1 MDLKIILTSTVI
13 AAVISLLANVYNSRR
28 TGKLKYITEE
38 RQKWREDI
46 RKIAEN
52 ITKCS
57 QFNIG
62 VQLTRLKMRINGNG
76 AKAIISK
83 KEGNDNKK
91 AGLYL
96 EDAHIWRLID
106 ELENPESI
114 EKFEDNKKKLFL
126 YLSALLKYDWER
138 AKQEVKGSEL
148 TSFQIVFSLLTSGIF
163 LWLIYNTEEKDFT
176 NMQSV
181 FSIVL
186 PLIPCAFISIY
197 KQIPNILKKHSR
209 IIWVIFFIITMV
221 IVMDLYNAIGVK
233 IETLLKEIGV
243 DGFSYIV
250 IILIFIISMIITL
263 INLWKLGTE
272 DVEYLSLLESIETN
286 F

>member
-1 MDLKIILTSTVI
+1 MDMNVILTSTVI

-46 RKIAEN
+46 REIAEN

-62 VQLTRLKMRINGNG
+62 VQLTRLKMRINANG
-76 AKAIISK
+76 VKTIITE
-83 KEGNDNKK
+83 KEGNNKK
-91 AGLYL
+91 RAGRYL
-96 EDAHIWRLID
+96 NDAHIWKLID

-148 TSFQIVFSLLTSGIF
+148 DSLQIVFSVLSSGIF
-163 LWLIYNTEEKDFT
+163 LWLLYTNEKDFIS
-176 NMQSV
+176 MQSV
-181 FSIVL
+181 SAIAL
-186 PLIPCAFISIY
+186 LLIPCVLIPIY
-197 KQIPNILKKHSR
+197 KQIPLILKNSLLAV
-209 IIWVIFFIITMV
+209 WAIFLIVT
-221 IVMDLYNAIGVK
+221 IVMVLNIYTAAGDI
-233 IETLLKEIGV
+233 IEKLLKEMNADTLTFIC
-243 DGFSYIV
+243 
-250 IILIFIISMIITL
+250 IILVLFISLIITVL
-263 INLWKLGTE
+263 NLWKQGTK
-272 DVEYLSLLESIETN
+272 DFKYTRLIKDIEIN
-286 F
+286 I

>member
-1 MDLKIILTSTVI
+1 MNVILTSTVI

-46 RKIAEN
+46 REIAEN

-62 VQLTRLKMRINGNG
+62 VQLTRLKMRINANG
-76 AKAIISK
+76 VKTIITE
-83 KEGNDNKK
+83 KEGNNKK
-91 AGLYL
+91 RAGRYL
-96 EDAHIWRLID
+96 NDAHIWKLID

-148 TSFQIVFSLLTSGIF
+148 DSLQIVFSVLSSGIF
-163 LWLIYNTEEKDFT
+163 LWLLYTNEKDFIS
-176 NMQSV
+176 MQSV
-181 FSIVL
+181 SAIAL
-186 PLIPCAFISIY
+186 LLIPCVLIPIY
-197 KQIPNILKKHSR
+197 KQIPLILKNSLLAV
-209 IIWVIFFIITMV
+209 WAIFLIVT
-221 IVMDLYNAIGVK
+221 IVMVLNIYTAAGDI
-233 IETLLKEIGV
+233 IEKLLKEMNADTLTFIC
-243 DGFSYIV
+243 
-250 IILIFIISMIITL
+250 IILVLFISLIITVL
-263 INLWKLGTE
+263 NLWKQGTK
-272 DVEYLSLLESIETN
+272 DFKYTRLIKDIEIN

>member
-1 MDLKIILTSTVI
+1 MDMNVILTSTVI

-46 RKIAEN
+46 REIAEN

-62 VQLTRLKMRINGNG
+62 VQLTRLKMRINANG
-76 AKAIISK
+76 VKTIITE
-83 KEGNDNKK
+83 KEGNNKK
-91 AGLYL
+91 RAGRYL
-96 EDAHIWRLID
+96 NDAHIWKLID

-148 TSFQIVFSLLTSGIF
+148 DSLQIVFSVLSSGIS
-163 LWLIYNTEEKDFT
+163 LWLLYTNEKDFIS
-176 NMQSV
+176 MQSV
-181 FSIVL
+181 SAIAL
-186 PLIPCAFISIY
+186 LLIPCVLIPIY
-197 KQIPNILKKHSR
+197 KQIPLILKNSLLAV
-209 IIWVIFFIITMV
+209 WAIFLIVT
-221 IVMDLYNAIGVK
+221 IVMVLNIYTAAGDI
-233 IETLLKEIGV
+233 IEKLLKEMNADTLTFIC
-243 DGFSYIV
+243 
-250 IILIFIISMIITL
+250 IILVLFISLIITVL
-263 INLWKLGTE
+263 NLWKQGTK
-272 DVEYLSLLESIETN
+272 DFKYTRLIKDIEIN

>member
-1 MDLKIILTSTVI
+1 MDMNVILTSTVI

-46 RKIAEN
+46 REIAEN

-62 VQLTRLKMRINGNG
+62 VQLTRLKMRINANG
-76 AKAIISK
+76 VKTIITE
-83 KEGNDNKK
+83 KEGNNKK
-91 AGLYL
+91 RAGRYL
-96 EDAHIWRLID
+96 NDAHIWKLID

-148 TSFQIVFSLLTSGIF
+148 DFLQIVFSVLSSGIF
-163 LWLIYNTEEKDFT
+163 LWLLYTNEKDFIS
-176 NMQSV
+176 MQSV
-181 FSIVL
+181 SAIAL
-186 PLIPCAFISIY
+186 LLIPWVLIPIY
-197 KQIPNILKKHSR
+197 KQIPLILKNSLLAV
-209 IIWVIFFIITMV
+209 WAIFLIVT
-221 IVMDLYNAIGVK
+221 IVMVLNIYTAAGNI
-233 IETLLKEIGV
+233 IEKLLKEMNADTLTFIC
-243 DGFSYIV
+243 
-250 IILIFIISMIITL
+250 IILVLFISLIITVL
-263 INLWKLGTE
+263 NLWKQGTKDFKYTRLIE
-272 DVEYLSLLESIETN
+272 DIEIN

>member
-1 MDLKIILTSTVI
+1 MDMNVILTSTVI

-46 RKIAEN
+46 REIAEN

-62 VQLTRLKMRINGNG
+62 VQLTRLKMRINANG
-76 AKAIISK
+76 VKTIITE
-83 KEGNDNKK
+83 KEGNNKK
-91 AGLYL
+91 RAGRYL
-96 EDAHIWRLID
+96 NDAHIWKLID

-148 TSFQIVFSLLTSGIF
+148 DSLQIVFSVLSSGIF
-163 LWLIYNTEEKDFT
+163 LWLLYTNEKDFIS
-176 NMQSV
+176 MQSV
-181 FSIVL
+181 SAIAL
-186 PLIPCAFISIY
+186 LLIPCVLIPIY
-197 KQIPNILKKHSR
+197 KQIPLILKNSLLAV
-209 IIWVIFFIITMV
+209 WAIFLIVT
-221 IVMDLYNAIGVK
+221 IVMVLNIYTAAGDI
-233 IETLLKEIGV
+233 IEKLLKEMNADTLTFIG
-243 DGFSYIV
+243 
-250 IILIFIISMIITL
+250 IILVLFISLIITVL
-263 INLWKLGTE
+263 NLWKQGTK
-272 DVEYLSLLESIETN
+272 DFKYTRLIKDIEIN

>member
-1 MDLKIILTSTVI
+1 MDMNVILTSTVI

-46 RKIAEN
+46 REIAEN

-62 VQLTRLKMRINGNG
+62 VQLTRLKMRINANRV
-76 AKAIISK
+76 KTIITE
-83 KEGNDNKK
+83 KEGNNKK
-91 AGLYL
+91 RAGRYL
-96 EDAHIWRLID
+96 NDAHIWKLID

-148 TSFQIVFSLLTSGIF
+148 DSLQIVFSVLSSGIF
-163 LWLIYNTEEKDFT
+163 LWLLYTNEKDFIS
-176 NMQSV
+176 MQSV
-181 FSIVL
+181 SAIAL
-186 PLIPCAFISIY
+186 LLIPCVLIPIY
-197 KQIPNILKKHSR
+197 KQIPLILKNSLLAV
-209 IIWVIFFIITMV
+209 WAIFLIVT
-221 IVMDLYNAIGVK
+221 IVMVLNIYTAAGDI
-233 IETLLKEIGV
+233 IEKLLKEMNADTLTFIC
-243 DGFSYIV
+243 
-250 IILIFIISMIITL
+250 IILVLFISLIITVL
-263 INLWKLGTE
+263 NLWKQGTK
-272 DVEYLSLLESIETN
+272 DFKYTRLIKDIEIN

>member
-1 MDLKIILTSTVI
+1 MDMNVILTSTVI

-46 RKIAEN
+46 REIAEN

-62 VQLTRLKMRINGNG
+62 VQLTRLKMRINANG
-76 AKAIISK
+76 VKTIITE
-83 KEGNDNKK
+83 KEGNNKK
-91 AGLYL
+91 RAGRYL
-96 EDAHIWRLID
+96 NDAHIWKLID

-148 TSFQIVFSLLTSGIF
+148 DSLQIVFSVLSSGIF
-163 LWLIYNTEEKDFT
+163 LWLLYTNEKDFIS
-176 NMQSV
+176 MQSV
-181 FSIVL
+181 SAIAL
-186 PLIPCAFISIY
+186 LLIPCVLIPIY
-197 KQIPNILKKHSR
+197 KQIPLILKNSLLAV
-209 IIWVIFFIITMV
+209 WAIFLIVT
-221 IVMDLYNAIGVK
+221 IVMVLNIYTAAGDI
-233 IETLLKEIGV
+233 IEKLLKEMNADTLTFIC
-243 DGFSYIV
+243 
-250 IILIFIISMIITL
+250 IILVLFISLIITVL
-263 INLWKLGTE
+263 NLWKQGTK
-272 DVEYLSLLESIETN
+272 DFKYTRLIKDIEIN

>member
-46 RKIAEN
+46 REIAEN

-62 VQLTRLKMRINGNG
+62 VQLTRLKMRINANGVETIIDEKKGN
-76 AKAIISK
+76 
-83 KEGNDNKK
+83 NKK
-91 AGLYL
+91 RAGKYL
-96 EDAHIWRLID
+96 NDAHIWKLID
-106 ELENPESI
+106 ELENPKCI
-114 EKFEDNKKKLFL
+114 DKFEDNKKKLFL

-148 TSFQIVFSLLTSGIF
+148 DSLQIVFSVLSSGIF
-163 LWLIYNTEEKDFT
+163 LWLLYTNEKDFIS
-176 NMQSV
+176 MQSV
-181 FSIVL
+181 SAIAL
-186 PLIPCAFISIY
+186 LLIPCVLIPIY
-197 KQIPNILKKHSR
+197 KQIPLILKNSLLAV
-209 IIWVIFFIITMV
+209 WAIFLIVT
-221 IVMDLYNAIGVK
+221 IVMVLKIYTGVGNI
-233 IETLLKEIGV
+233 IEKLLKEMNADTLTFIC
-243 DGFSYIV
+243 
-250 IILIFIISMIITL
+250 IILVLFISLIITVL
-263 INLWKLGTE
+263 NLWKQGTK
-272 DVEYLSLLESIETN
+272 DFKYTRLIKDIEIN